1 MKKNNSLI
9 ARILAL
15 AALIGAGVAV
25 VVVVNS
31 ETADEQAA
39 VERNGGGNNA
49 GGQGGNQN
57 QNQNQQPQKK
67 VYVVQEGDTLTVIA
81 RQNGVSVARIERL
94 NPDLDPQAL
103 IPGQQL
109 KLR

>member
-9 ARILAL
+9 ARFLAL
-15 AALIGAGVAV
+15 AALVGAGVAV
-25 VVVVNS
+25 VVVINS
-31 ETADEQAA
+31 GTGDDEPA
-39 VERNGGGNNA
+39 VERNAGGNNS

-57 QNQNQQPQKK
+57 QKPARKT
-67 VYVVQEGDTLTVIA
+67 YVVQEGDTLTVIA
-81 RQNGVSVARIERL
+81 RKNGVSVARVERL

-103 IPGQQL
+103 IPGQKL